1 MSATFVLLRARQDI
15 SFLDDVK
22 VVGLFA
28 DRDAVLAK
36 IERIRQANKQYPLVE
51 TGPNSWR
58 VGPDCDEGF
67 FGHKPIELRVVE
79 VAA

>member
-22 VVGLFA
+22 V
-28 DRDAVLAK
+28 
-36 IERIRQANKQYPLVE
+36 
-51 TGPNSWR
+51 SWR
-58 VGPDCDEGF
+58 VGPDYDEGF